1 MNLLDGIIEQ
11 YAGGYDDYLL
21 QKQDTLNK
29 TGKTKTKTKQTK
41 KIDAPPKKKLT
52 YKQQQEL
59 TTLPEKIE
67 KAEVEIGEIQLKL
80 SDPEFFQRDESQ
92 DALIRLSRLEADLER
107 YYDKWSALE

>member
-1 MNLLDGIIEQ
+1 
-11 YAGGYDDYLL
+11 L

-59 TTLPEKIE
+59 TQ
-67 KAEVEIGEIQLKL
+67 QLKGYFY
-80 SDPEFFQRDESQ
+80 SFVDYS
-92 DALIRLSRLEADLER
+92 
-107 YYDKWSALE
+107 SALHLS